1 LNPCKHGGFL
11 LARSAKSVKLV
22 DVLRALDE
30 GSVFRIH
37 ANETNPNC
45 PVSCDMTGALSG
57 VLARVKG
64 AVQREFGKTTLADV
78 VAGMGLIEEDEVAI
92 K

>member
-1 LNPCKHGGFL
+1 
-11 LARSAKSVKLV
+11 
-22 DVLRALDE
+22 
-30 GSVFRIH
+30 
-37 ANETNPNC
+37 
-45 PVSCDMTGALSG
+45 
-57 VLARVKG
+57 VKG